1 MKNDPDYIVRTAMTR
16 IDFYDGAQET
26 LIALGKILQQLRNND
41 YISLLEAERATTKIT
56 AKQRREYLLSHGL
69 NMRYADSIIMSNND
83 QLALAKRTY
92 EENVKSW
99 EYEKQQIEKT
109 LKNTNLS
116 GYRKDQYLK
125 EYESLVRKIY
135 QATTKHPSVCFGGA
149 KLFKQYTQASQR
161 GELSDELEANYHNKR
176 LFLEFVGQ
184 SGYIG
189 GNTMVRI
196 NPENWEVTLL
206 LTPGLMKQLG
216 LQSRTVVL
224 GKIDVRNKKYRRN
237 LVYCLENR
245 VSTTYAFVWSIK
257 KQCFRL
263 HISTRINK
271 SSLSSRKVID
281 KNRFCGLDQNNG
293 FITAMII
300 DRHGN
305 PITQR
310 NFDHGS
316 TNDLMG
322 IVHELRDWCAQHGC
336 FKIAIEDLRSLW
348 KRKRRSASRARGVN
362 RVVNRIPHGE
372 FKRLLENMG
381 EEHGFEI
388 VEVNPYGTSKN
399 TIQWSESKF
408 GLTIHEKAS
417 YLIARRASGF
427 SLERKLR
434 HHTRGCGG
442 AGSYKGVMM
451 TVMNDEPM
459 ITHCSSAHNPDRLK
473 RGHLLTYLGREQ
485 ALS

>member
-1 MKNDPDYIVRTAMTR
+1 MKNDSDYIVRTAMTR
-16 IDFYDGAQET
+16 IDFYDSAKET
-26 LIALGKILQQLRNND
+26 LIALGEILQRLRNDD
-41 YISLLEAERATTKIT
+41 YVALLEAERTGAKIT
-56 AKQRREYLLSHGL
+56 AKQRRDYLLPNGL

-83 QLALAKRTY
+83 QIALAKRTY

-99 EYEKQQIEKT
+99 EYEKQQVEKK
-109 LKNTNLS
+109 LEDTNIT
-116 GYRKDQYLK
+116 GYKKDQYLK
-125 EYESLVRKIY
+125 QHETLERKIY
-135 QATTKHPSVCFGGA
+135 QSTVKHPSVCFGGA

-189 GNTMVRI
+189 GNTMLRI

-206 LTPGLMKQLG
+206 LTQELMKQLG
-216 LQSRTVVL
+216 LESRTVVL
-224 GKIDVRNKKYRRN
+224 GKVDVRNKKYRKN
-237 LVYCLENR
+237 LTYCVENR
-245 VSTTYAFVWSIK
+245 VSTTCQFVWSME
-257 KQCFRL
+257 KQRFRL

-271 SSLSSRKVID
+271 SSLPPRKAID
-281 KNRFCGLDQNNG
+281 KGRTCGIDQNNG
-293 FITAMII
+293 FITATII

-305 PITQR
+305 PIAQR
-310 NFDHGS
+310 NFNHES
-316 TNDLMG
+316 AKDLMG
-322 IVHELRDWCAQHGC
+322 IIHELQEWCSKHGC
-336 FKIAIEDLRSLW
+336 FKIAIEDLKSLW
-348 KRKRRSASRARGVN
+348 KRKRRSASRVRGIN

-459 ITHCSSAHNPDRLK
+459 ITHCSSDHSPDRLS
-473 RGHLLTYLGREQ
+473 GHLFAYSGREQ